1 MKIKSDTHSITHQ
14 ELIFLT
20 KPSAAN
26 TVTKTKETCDMP
38 QRIPLSTAISTTNAA
53 LRSLATFY
61 IFIFHCNGLYGVSN
75 FGLVNN
81 AFAIFMFISGYYTY
95 LNGKDINL
103 WFKRRIKR
111 IFIPYWI
118 VMCGAILSN
127 SIFKYKEVTLFE
139 YAASLLGASFFLE
152 NKLYVISWFISIIT
166 IFYIQTFFVWKQKGT
181 ARRLVV
187 AIMLSAL
194 AMAINIPPNFIFMYQ
209 LGLLTNIALSTVFS
223 PDIAISV
230 TPTKYKVYTV
240 ANDLVQILQKY
251 SYDFFLLHGG
261 VLIFFSKLIHA
272 PYATTLLLALPITAI
287 LSIIL
292 HKTTDTIER
301 HLNRIKY

>member
-1 MKIKSDTHSITHQ
+1 
-14 ELIFLT
+14 
-20 KPSAAN
+20 
-26 TVTKTKETCDMP
+26 MP
-38 QRIPLSTAISTTNAA
+38 QKIPLSTVISTTNAA

-95 LNGKDINL
+95 LNGKDINSWL
-103 WFKRRIKR
+103 KRRIKR

-118 VMCGAILSN
+118 VMGGAILSN
-127 SIFKYKEVTLFE
+127 SIFKYKDVTLFE
-139 YAASLLGASFFLE
+139 YVASLLGASFFLE

-166 IFYIQTFFVWKQKGT
+166 IFYIQTFFTWKQKGT
-181 ARRLVV
+181 ARRIV
-187 AIMLSAL
+187 AAITFSAI
-194 AMAINIPPNFIFMYQ
+194 AIAINIPPNFILMYQ
-209 LGLLTNIALSTVFS
+209 LGLITNIALSTVLS
-223 PDIAISV
+223 PDITISISS
-230 TPTKYKVYTV
+230 PSKYKLFTA
-240 ANDLVQILQKY
+240 ANDVVQILQKY

-261 VLIFFSKLIHA
+261 VLIFFSKLIHTQ
-272 PYATTLLLALPITAI
+272 YATTLLLALTITAI

-301 HLNRIKY
+301 YLARPAN

>member
-1 MKIKSDTHSITHQ
+1 MQ
-14 ELIFLT
+14 
-20 KPSAAN
+20 
-26 TVTKTKETCDMP
+26 
-38 QRIPLSTAISTTNAA
+38 QRISLSTAISTTNAA

-61 IFIFHCNGLYGVSN
+61 IFIFHCNGLYSVPN

-95 LNGKDINL
+95 LNGKDINS

-118 VMCGAILSN
+118 VMCAAILSN
-127 SIFKYKEVTLFE
+127 CIFKYKEVTLFE
-139 YAASLLGASFFLE
+139 YVASLLGASFFLE

-166 IFYIQTFFVWKQKGT
+166 IFYIQTFLVWKQKNT
-181 ARRLVV
+181 AMRLVATV
-187 AIMLSAL
+187 MFIVIAIE
-194 AMAINIPPNFIFMYQ
+194 INIPPNFIFMYQ
-209 LGLLTNIALSTVFS
+209 LGLLINIALSTFFS
-223 PDIAISV
+223 PEFAIDTS
-230 TPTKYKVYTV
+230 PSKYKLFT
-240 ANDLVQILQKY
+240 AINGAVQTLQKY
-251 SYDFFLLHGG
+251 SYNFFLLHGG

-301 HLNRIKY
+301 HLTRIAI